1 MSSDEIPHIL
11 KLEIKFKTLEHRT
24 SLDFDKEIFLFR
36 IGVGLNNIRS
46 IYLPSENLS
55 DKEKKVNKIL
65 ECYIN
70 VLEYKMKYDF
80 GIE

>member
-11 KLEIKFKTLEHRT
+11 KLEIKFKTLEHRI

-46 IYLPSENLS
+46 IYKIGQTNIF
-55 DKEKKVNKIL
+55 NKIRI
-65 ECYIN
+65 Y
-70 VLEYKMKYDF
+70 Y
-80 GIE
+80 